1 MAPTSSH
8 QPDAPRVLLVS
19 PRHYE
24 TAVWRCGQVEC
35 EDVVRDVDDVELLAP
50 GVLARRENLV
60 TRKAQRAARRLLHLE
75 LDFVPQPEPASLERD
90 YEILFFYAQSID
102 DLLALESVMGWR
114 ERCAKKV
121 CLIEELWVEDLRR
134 WGDHGLHRLE
144 GFDFVGV
151 GFRDSAR
158 LLGEMTGLP
167 CAWVPGAIDAL
178 RFQPFCARAPEGAL
192 RPARH
197 VPRTIDIFGMGRR
210 SDRTHRALLELV
222 EQQGWTYVFDTV
234 EPRRVLDG
242 QHDQHRIQLAA
253 MIRRSRYFIANK
265 ARMGA
270 TDVGDQ
276 QELGFRSYE
285 GAAAGA
291 VLLGESPKSTS
302 AQLLFDWPDAH
313 VEVPFGATDAIVD
326 VIRQLEAD
334 PERVARIRRDNVV
347 NCLRRHDWA
356 YRWQTILR
364 GIDVAPREQLGQRLR
379 LLNSLADSHAQARD
393 QLHSVRPD

>member
-1 MAPTSSH
+1 MPPT
-8 QPDAPRVLLVS
+8 DPRPLVEPRLLLVS
-19 PRHYE
+19 PRRYE

-35 EDVVRDVDDVELLAP
+35 EDVIRTVDDVELLAP
-50 GVLARRENLV
+50 APLSRAESIV
-60 TRKAQRAARRLLHLE
+60 TRKAQRAARRLLHLD
-75 LDFVPQPEPASLERD
+75 LDFVPQPEPTKLERD
-90 YEILFFYAQSID
+90 YDLLFFYAQNIE
-102 DLLALESVMGWR
+102 DLVALESIAGWR

-121 CLIEELWVEDLRR
+121 CLIEELWVEDLRL
-134 WGDHGLHRLE
+134 WGDYGLHRLE
-144 GFDFVGV
+144 SFDFVGV

-158 LLGEMTGLP
+158 MLGEMTGLH

-178 RFQPFCARAPEGAL
+178 RFQPGMRPVARS
-192 RPARH
+192 
-197 VPRTIDIFGMGRR
+197 IDIFGMGRR
-210 SDRTHRALLELV
+210 SALTHRALLELV
-222 EQQGWTYVFDTV
+222 ERQGWTYVFDTV

-253 MIRRSRYFIANK
+253 MIKRSRFFIANR

-313 VEVPFGATDAIVD
+313 VEVPFGATDEMVD
-326 VIRQLEAD
+326 VIRTLEAD

-364 GIDVAPREQLGQRLR
+364 GVDVEPREQLGQRMR
-379 LLNSLADSHAQARD
+379 LLHELADAHQHMPTTPQLAR
-393 QLHSVRPD
+393 PA